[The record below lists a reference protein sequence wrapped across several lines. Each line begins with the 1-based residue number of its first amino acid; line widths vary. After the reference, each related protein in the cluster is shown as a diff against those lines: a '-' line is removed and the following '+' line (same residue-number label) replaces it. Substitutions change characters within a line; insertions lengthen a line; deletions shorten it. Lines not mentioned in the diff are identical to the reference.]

1 MLQQHQSIEETSMNT
16 MSNWYL
22 RLAILYLVTGVA
34 LGIGMAA
41 SHDHTLHPVH
51 AHLNLLGWVSLG
63 LFGLFY
69 RAFPAAAASKLA
81 KAQFWI
87 YVPAHLVQMVL
98 LTVLY
103 LGNETI
109 EPALGLASIL
119 VGVGMLCFAA
129 VVWQSTQPVAA

>member
-1 MLQQHQSIEETSMNT
+1 MNT

-129 VVWQSTQPVAA
+129 VVWQSTRPVAA

>member
-1 MLQQHQSIEETSMNT
+1 MNT